1 MIIVVKQKTA
11 YEVTLLF

>member
-1 MIIVVKQKTA
+1 MNIVVKQKTA